1 MKKVAIVQSNYLP
14 WKGYFDMI
22 ASVDEFILYDEVQY
36 TRRDWRNRNK
46 FKTPQGLQWLTVPVK
61 VKGRYLQTIKET
73 EIDGDGW
80 REAHWKSLAYNYGKA
95 PYYHDVATLIE
106 PILLHGKQTF
116 LSDLNADLLKAVCSY
131 LGITTYIRQAS
142 EFDLL
147 EGKSERLLGVCL
159 ATGATTYVSGPAAQD
174 YLDQSLFADAGV
186 AVEWFDYRGYPIYPQ
201 LWGDFEHSVSILDLL
216 FNCGHDSKLYM
227 QHLNIGR

>member
-1 MKKVAIVQSNYLP
+1 
-14 WKGYFDMI
+14 
-22 ASVDEFILYDEVQY
+22 
-36 TRRDWRNRNK
+36 
-46 FKTPQGLQWLTVPVK
+46 
-61 VKGRYLQTIKET
+61 
-73 EIDGDGW
+73 
-80 REAHWKSLAYNYGKA
+80 
-95 PYYHDVATLIE
+95 
-106 PILLHGKQTF
+106 
-116 LSDLNADLLKAVCSY
+116 LNADLLKAVCSY
-131 LGITTYIRQAS
+131 LGITTCIRQAS
-142 EFDLL
+142 EFDLR